1 MDTDEDLS
9 SGFSALKHMKDPD
22 VEYIYGWT
30 LLDSFQQILY
40 LHSLSG
46 NLALNFL
53 LDLGVSVFLHSLFT
67 DPVAPQNFA
76 CNVLNNSVFK

>member
-1 MDTDEDLS
+1 
-9 SGFSALKHMKDPD
+9 MKDPD

-53 LDLGVSVFLHSLFT
+53 LHLGVSVFLHGLLT
-67 DPVAPQNFA
+67 DPVAPRKFA
-76 CNVLNNSVFK
+76 CNALNNSVFK